1 MSVSVQN
8 LLKSF
13 ERLAEVEKRELA
25 FEIIRRVG
33 HFDFPSLTDEELI
46 LNAEAILLELDHN
59 ESEDEQ
65 TQPR

>member
-1 MSVSVQN
+1 MSVTVQN
-8 LLKSF
+8 LLNSF

-25 FEIIRRVG
+25 FEIIRRVVY
-33 HFDFPSLTDEELI
+33 FDFPPLTDEELV
-46 LNAEAILLELDHN
+46 LNAETIFLELDNN

>member
-13 ERLAEVEKRELA
+13 EKLAEVEKREVAL
-25 FEIIRRVG
+25 EIIRRVTN
-33 HFDFPSLTDEELI
+33 FEFPSLTDEELI
-46 LNAEAILLELDHN
+46 LNAETIFLDLDKHEAVN
-59 ESEDEQ
+59 EQ